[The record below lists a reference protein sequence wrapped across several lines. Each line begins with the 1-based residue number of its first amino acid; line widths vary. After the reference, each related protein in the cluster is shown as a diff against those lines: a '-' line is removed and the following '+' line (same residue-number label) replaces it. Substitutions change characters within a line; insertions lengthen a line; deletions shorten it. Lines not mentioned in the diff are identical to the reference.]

1 MSTPSQRTLLALL
14 LLSPWT
20 IAADCDGPA
29 AGVAERDFVAS
40 LYAPGTIGD
49 ASRSQLGRPHP
60 ANAGDIQDHL
70 PGFPTAVQWDGT
82 QAQVNIQMSPS
93 IDLSAQLLDENGGAA
108 EDSCLILDGLGKLP
122 DRGLRGEPVTGLIG
136 RSLVPGEY
144 SAVVAPDCF
153 LSDRPAE
160 WVDSLTLLKSQQPGT
175 ELNFS
180 ALSSVGVVGRVEYT
194 DGEPID
200 GAVITLFSSNAP
212 EQYLGSHSLSSA
224 DGGFSL
230 PVPAPPVDCGTK
242 GSPPCPTYDLLVSAP
257 RDGRI
262 PLPPIRLQQLVL
274 PSPSGGSLLV
284 RYPPLPTTMLR
295 GQVVVADDGTPFPAR
310 LHIEGDVPEPPNLGH
325 QFEGGLFRAELL
337 TDAEGRFELEV
348 PSGSYLLWT
357 FPSYDEASRFDR
369 TELAVEVPP
378 GVELLDGLEVS
389 VPLAPL
395 ARVEVALPDGRDLAG
410 ADIILRMRE
419 PPAYTFRRQTSS
431 GLGGWAGPLMTG
443 TYDVEVIP
451 PLSENIET
459 GLFEKTHARVHSVL
473 NHGESTDIL
482 ELQLR
487 RSDELS
493 GFVYGPIDSSPA
505 SPTEGLGGVQVQLRD
520 PATGNLL
527 DEAVTAS
534 EEGAGFFRALLPRPQ
549 SP

>member
-1 MSTPSQRTLLALL
+1 MSSRPQSILLALL
-14 LLSPWT
+14 LLSPWAV
-20 IAADCDGPA
+20 AADCEGPIT
-29 AGVAERDFVAS
+29 GVAERDFVAS

-49 ASRSQLGRPHP
+49 ANRSQLGRPHP
-60 ANAGDIQDHL
+60 ANAGDVQDHL
-70 PGFPTAVQWDGT
+70 PGFPTAVFWDGT

-144 SAVVAPDCF
+144 SAILAPDCF

-160 WVDSLTLLKSQQPGT
+160 WVDSLALIKSQQPGT
-175 ELNFS
+175 ELSFE
-180 ALSSVGVVGRVEYT
+180 ALTSVSVAGRVEFT

-200 GAVITLFSSNAP
+200 GAVLTLFSAVAP

-230 PVPAPPVDCGTK
+230 TVPAPPDDCGAEDR
-242 GSPPCPTYDLLVSAP
+242 PPCPTYDVLVSTP
-257 RDGRI
+257 RDGSI

-274 PSPSGGSLLV
+274 PPPSGGSLLV
-284 RYPPLPTTMLR
+284 RYPPLPTTVLR
-295 GQVVVADDGTPFPAR
+295 GQVVVADDGTPFPTR
-310 LHIEGDVPEPPNLGH
+310 LHIEGDIPEPPNLGH

-357 FPSYDEASRFDR
+357 FPSYDDSSRFDR
-369 TELAVEVPP
+369 TELAIEVPP
-378 GVELLDGLEVS
+378 GVELLDGLEVG
-389 VPLAPL
+389 VPLASL
-395 ARVEVALPDGRDLAG
+395 ARVEVVLPDGRDLSG
-410 ADIILRMRE
+410 ADLILRMQE

-431 GLGGWAGPLMTG
+431 ALGGWAGPLMSG

-451 PLSENIET
+451 PQTENIET
-459 GLFEKTHARVHSVL
+459 GQLEKTHARAHSVL
-473 NHGESTDIL
+473 NHGASTDIL
-482 ELQLR
+482 ELQLQR
-487 RSDELS
+487 ADGLS
-493 GFVYGPIDSSPA
+493 GFVYGPVDSSPSSA
-505 SPTEGLGGVQVQLRD
+505 TEGLGGLQVQLRD
-520 PATGNLL
+520 PASGELL

-534 EEGAGFFRALLPRPQ
+534 GEGAGFFRAVLPRP
-549 SP
+549 